1 MPGRSSQSSS
11 LRSSRVG
18 LDQPVVLER
27 LRTLAAAVNGQ
38 HVLVVM
44 LVCQLLAS
52 AVLVAVMAVES
63 RINAHPDE
71 ELHLVAGLYF
81 REHWLPP
88 AVGAR
93 DTAATYSAWGF
104 SYLDEADIVYLLFG
118 KVAAFG
124 QQVGLNPAL
133 AMRWFQV
140 LLYWA
145 LIAWALARARTF
157 APMLGFLLLTPQ
169 VWYIFSYINGDALP
183 FALLTVFLVELS
195 RPDSSARAFVS
206 GVQPKP
212 SPGVF
217 LASALLGLVLLSKL
231 NYLVSIGFVGWAVL
245 WLGMRR
251 WKRLALLAL
260 VAATI
265 ALPWA
270 AYHSWVNDFQ
280 TGPRVVE
287 YAERVAAPDF
297 KPSGQG
303 AHPFPYIALRAK
315 GVTLWQVL
323 TTLNWVGLS
332 FRSFCGL
339 YGWMSFV
346 ADQWMYAVFAVLY
359 TALLATLVLPVA
371 ARGPRRAQFLLLG
384 VLVFAGLVLG
394 QSVYRSWVYNF
405 QGQGRYL
412 FPVLPMLFFYWRT
425 CEPASLRVPALVVI
439 ALLGMHSLM
448 SFVLIGLGALT

>member
-1 MPGRSSQSSS
+1 
-11 LRSSRVG
+11 LRSSRVV
-18 LDQPVVLER
+18 LDRPEVRHRLRARVSAVSVQQALVVVL
-27 LRTLAAAVNGQ
+27 
-38 HVLVVM
+38 VLE
-44 LVCQLLAS
+44 LLAS
-52 AVLVAVMAVES
+52 AMLVAFMAVES

-88 AVGAR
+88 GVGAH
-93 DTAATYSAWGF
+93 DTAATYSGWGF
-104 SYLDEADIVYLLFG
+104 SYLDEADIVYLFFG
-118 KVAAFG
+118 KAAAVG
-124 QQVGLNPAL
+124 NYAGLNPAM
-133 AMRWFQV
+133 AMRWFQL

-145 LIAWALARARTF
+145 LIAWTLARASRF

-183 FALLTVFLVELS
+183 FALLTILLVELG
-195 RPDSSARAFVS
+195 RPDSSVRAFLS

-217 LASALLGLVLLSKL
+217 LAGALFGLLVLSKL
-231 NYLVSIGFVGWAVL
+231 NYLVSAGFVGGVVL
-245 WLGMRR
+245 WLGLRR
-251 WKRLALLAL
+251 GKRLALLAL
-260 VAATI
+260 VAAAI

-280 TGPRVVE
+280 TGQRVVE

-297 KPSGQG
+297 KPSGEG

-339 YGWMSFV
+339 YGWMSFA
-346 ADQWMYAVFAVLY
+346 ADEWMYAVFAVLY
-359 TALLATLVLPVA
+359 AALLAMLVLPVA
-371 ARGPRRAQFLLLG
+371 ARGPRRAQLLLLG
-384 VLVFAGLVLG
+384 VLVFVGLVVG
-394 QSVYRSWVYNF
+394 QSVYRSWFYNF

-412 FPVLPMLFFYWRT
+412 FPILPMLFFYWRT
-425 CEPASLRVPALVVI
+425 CEPASLRVPVLVVI

>member
-1 MPGRSSQSSS
+1 VLGRSSPSSS
-11 LRSSRVG
+11 LRSSRGG
-18 LDQPVVLER
+18 LDQLVVLER
-27 LRTLAAAVNGQ
+27 LRALAATVSAQ
-38 HVLVVM
+38 HVLVAV
-44 LVCQLLAS
+44 LVCQLLAT

-88 AVGAR
+88 GVAAR

-118 KVAAFG
+118 KAAAVG
-124 QQVGLNPAL
+124 QQIGLTPAL

-140 LLYWA
+140 LLYWT
-145 LIAWALARARTF
+145 LIAWTLARARRF

-169 VWYIFSYINGDALP
+169 VWYVFSYINGDALP
-183 FALLTVFLVELS
+183 CALLTVLLVELG
-195 RPDSSARAFVS
+195 RPDSSVRAFLS
-206 GVQPKP
+206 GIQPKP

-217 LASALLGLVLLSKL
+217 LAGALLGLLVLSKL

-251 WKRLALLAL
+251 WKRLALLVL
-260 VAATI
+260 VAASI

-280 TGPRVVE
+280 TGQRVAE

-339 YGWMSFV
+339 YGWMSFA
-346 ADQWMYAVFAVLY
+346 ADAWMYAVFAVLY
-359 TALLATLVLPVA
+359 AGLLAMLVLPVA

-412 FPVLPMLFFYWRT
+412 FPILPMLFFYWRT
-425 CEPASLRVPALVVI
+425 CEPASLRVPVLVVI

-448 SFVLIGLGALT
+448 SFVLIGLGALA